1 MSDPNVMQFVSLK
14 RVAEIMTTTEPEMAD
29 VLRSQSFDDETKS
42 AFADFVLS
50 AAREGAQS

>member
-1 MSDPNVMQFVSLK
+1 MSDPNAMQFVSLK